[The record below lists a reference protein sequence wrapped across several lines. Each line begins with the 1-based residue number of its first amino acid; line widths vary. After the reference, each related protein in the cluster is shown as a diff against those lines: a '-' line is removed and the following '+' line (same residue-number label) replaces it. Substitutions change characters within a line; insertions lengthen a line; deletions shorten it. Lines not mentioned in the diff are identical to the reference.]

1 MKNQTTRRAEKTSR
15 MDHLE
20 DDRQQDSADLPL
32 SEYVVCSGAQ
42 CSCTGN
48 PAIFPSLSITTHKK
62 YYGNAV
68 DKLIATIEDT
78 QFVEGTSPFKT
89 CLHKEGYD
97 KTCVYQPLGS
107 WRVKQNE
114 YFPLVGGREILTET
128 GLLSCALGGTI
139 GIHSH
144 GQVITVSEDTPQ
156 EEPPCKETEDG
167 KEESQVVDVVTRKGE
182 LPEPLT
188 YVSTVERMILSNQED
203 LHWGAVEGE
212 NKQALRIC
220 KGEELIFTATAPVGE
235 EANYISWSVTEL
247 IAGATTAEMLR
258 KGETVRISSDSEIAR
273 YVVHPTTHRAFSW
286 EPTKS
291 GIYLLSAASKPKEGE
306 VKTYYQAFYYYVE
319 VVDEATVL
327 SLDLGMDAADPL
339 VVGNQVV
346 LRLHSDVQLAPAQ
359 VKQLRIKVSAKDL
372 PPEVDTA
379 VIFTDE
385 GAFTFVQKG
394 TILEA
399 TFTCMN
405 ANTYQV
411 TVEQQFAP
419 VARIPPQY
427 FQVMANSVNS
437 ISPQVEC
444 VRVGS
449 RITFTAVL
457 KNKYAVNPTLVR
469 WCIQTPTQP
478 KFQEHFS
485 RGLSVVFSFPQ
496 EGTYV
501 IECVYGRLWWG
512 KRVQHCVQ
520 VVSNVV
526 TGIALTPSTPDDNTK
541 ANGYRVYRNDIV
553 SLMIGTAI
561 GYQPP
566 TQEEGYIKAEIEEKP
581 GLFQTILHA
590 IFPPVHPASLSI
602 HSNTDSTLSWTLNY
616 IKGPKKKKGF
626 GLSVYAD
633 DAQEKEAIQQDLQ
646 EIQVDR
652 LPETMDHQTLD
663 GIRICAIQTP
673 TDGVVLHTNRNRLAI
688 QLEEVGIYRL
698 AILLNGKTTTYE
710 LECVDGKVRRWE
722 FVDALGQQVNDLSF
736 NEDFSISAEIAGFE
750 NKAVSIAYWYDYRN
764 RQKEVLELYR
774 DTVSF
779 DRDGKCTHSIK
790 KQSDFWKTFARH
802 VPEGKGDSYAVF
814 FTFSE
819 EVGLANVKREL
830 FEGKPEL
837 FGHIFPLDTHQTYA
851 AINKDFHF
859 EVFFTTADHRRLIKP
874 ICYKE
879 PVLIEIKRIVGRY
892 SDQELL
898 PTQLTLNLYEN
909 TNQSFFR
916 LDFSDR
922 LATTM
927 PIAFPKEK
935 QVMYQPLDTGDDTIY
950 KGITHQQDIGSVFV
964 PRVFYL
970 ELLYDKQTVAELY
983 YKGSTYIKMTPTAEL
998 FPMGYE
1004 RNAANDHLLKHPLK
1018 SEKEKGVNLSETQQR
1033 IQENRKRIE
1042 TYKKDNKFGQ
1052 LYLNQLKLVQEFVFS
1067 ETFKEH
1073 RIPIVVE
1080 RRPTTKQEVVPD
1092 SHSDCPRC
1100 KAPVT
1105 SAQLIQ
1111 LFPGSDAVVLEAIA
1125 KAYTD
1130 YMAVFEMNTCW
1141 NKAHFFAQVFAESGS
1156 PLKIR
1161 KENLDYSALLL
1172 ETGNERKKGN
1182 TWVKGNTVNK
1192 IGGYYTDGNYRSQPV
1207 RLNNFFQNKE
1217 NSSKYGR
1224 KDLNAPNDSGI
1235 QAANQKMIA
1244 NLFYGGR
1251 FGNDKNEPGGE
1262 GWKFRGRGYI
1272 QITFRASYEQANKYT
1287 TKLLGVEVLTEEG
1300 ADKVGTDPEVAMVAS
1315 MAYWAWSD
1323 KKANHY
1329 SNLEW
1334 DADEVSKKIGNNVAY
1349 AEKKKVFQEKTSKVF
1364 EVDTCNFSY
1373 FPDYGDGVLEMMK
1386 RYVEK
1391 GWPYNQEGS
1400 RIGIKYKDIYEA
1412 DCSEVVALYLYHLG
1426 VVQEPIQLHTGV
1438 MTTEKDFQKAIGNTN
1453 IEHIVGSEK
1462 SDFIPER
1469 GDIFVWRYNGE
1480 GHTGI
1485 VYAYDQV
1492 KKNVTI
1498 LEAIGKSGS
1507 QDDKFYLKQLGIDAP
1522 SKEEILSFAKKTRL
1536 AYYPLNGK
1544 ALQAHK
1550 GWKGYFRPKGYIK
1563 KL

>member
-1 MKNQTTRRAEKTSR
+1 MKNQTTTRAEKTSR
-15 MDHLE
+15 ADHLE
-20 DDRQQDSADLPL
+20 DDRRQDSADLLL

-48 PAIFPSLSITTHKK
+48 PAIFPSLAITTHKK
-62 YYGNAV
+62 YYANAV

-89 CLHKEGYD
+89 CLHKKGYD
-97 KTCVYQPLGS
+97 KTCVYQPLGP

-114 YFPLVGGREILTET
+114 HFPLVGGREILTET

-144 GQVITVSEDTPQ
+144 GQVITVSEDSPQ
-156 EEPPCKETEDG
+156 EEAQCKEIEDG
-167 KEESQVVDVVTRKGE
+167 KEESQVVDVVTREAE

-188 YVSTVERMILSNQED
+188 YVSTVECMILSNQED
-203 LHWGAVEGE
+203 LRWGAVEGE

-235 EANYISWSVTEL
+235 ETNYISWSVTEL
-247 IAGATTAEMLR
+247 TAGATTAEMLR
-258 KGETVRISSDSEIAR
+258 KGETVRISSDKDIER

-291 GIYLLSAASKPKEGE
+291 GVYLISAASKPKEGE

-327 SLDLGMDAADPL
+327 SLDLGMDVVDPL
-339 VVGNQVV
+339 VVGDQVV
-346 LRLHSDVQLAPAQ
+346 LRLHSDVQLTSAQ
-359 VKQLRIKVSAKDL
+359 VNQLRIKVSAQDL
-372 PPEVDTA
+372 PPGADTA
-379 VIFTDE
+379 VIFTDD
-385 GAFTFVQKG
+385 GTFSFVQKG

-399 TFTCMN
+399 TFTCVN

-427 FQVMANSVNS
+427 FQVMANSVHT

-444 VRVGS
+444 IRVGS

-469 WCIQTPTQP
+469 WRIQTPTQP

-496 EGTYV
+496 EGAYI
-501 IECVYGRLWWG
+501 IECVYDRLWWG

-526 TGIALTPSTPDDNTK
+526 TGIAIAPGPSVPASNTK
-541 ANGYRVYRNDIV
+541 TNGYRVYRNDIV
-553 SLMIGTAI
+553 TLTIGTAI

-566 TQEEGYIKAEIEEKP
+566 TKEAGYIKAEIEEKP

-590 IFPPVHPASLSI
+590 IFPSVHPSSLPI
-602 HSNTDSTLSWTLNY
+602 HSNTDSTFSWTLNY

-633 DAQEKEAIQQDLQ
+633 DAQEKEDIQQDLQ
-646 EIQVDR
+646 KIQVDR

-673 TDGVVLHTNRNRLAI
+673 TDGVVLHTNRDRLAI
-688 QLEEVGIYRL
+688 QLEEVGTYRL

-736 NEDFSISAEIAGFE
+736 NEDFSISAEIVGFE
-750 NKAVSIAYWYDYRN
+750 NKTVSIAYWYDYRN
-764 RQKEVLELYR
+764 REKEVLELYR

-790 KQSDFWKTFARH
+790 KQADFWKTFARH

-837 FGHIFPLDTHQTYA
+837 FGHVFPLDTHQTYA

-879 PVLIEIKRIVGRY
+879 PVWVEIKRIVGRY

-927 PIAFPKEK
+927 PVAFPKEK
-935 QVMYQPLDTGDDTIY
+935 QVVYQPLDTGDDTIY

-970 ELLYDKQTVAELY
+970 ELLYDKRTVAVLY
-983 YKGSTYIKMTPTAEL
+983 YKGPTYIKTTPTAEL

-1018 SEKEKGVNLSETQQR
+1018 SEKEKGVSQSETQQR

-1073 RIPIVVE
+1073 RIPVKVE
-1080 RRPTTKQEVVPD
+1080 RGEVKQPIVATEGR
-1092 SHSDCPRC
+1092 CPNC
-1100 KAPVT
+1100 VAPVT
-1105 SAQLIQ
+1105 STQLVEI
-1111 LFPGSDAVVLEAIA
+1111 FPDSAIETLEAIA
-1125 KAYTD
+1125 NAYTD
-1130 YMAVFEMNTCW
+1130 YMTLFDMNTCW
-1141 NKAHFFAQVFAESGS
+1141 NKAHFFAQAVIESGR
-1156 PLKIR
+1156 KI
-1161 KENLDYSALLL
+1161 NV
-1172 ETGNERKKGN
+1172 KKGESFAYDLS
-1182 TWVKGNTVNK
+1182 TTAK
-1192 IGGYYTDGNYRSQPV
+1192 R
-1207 RLNNFFQNKE
+1207 
-1217 NSSKYGR
+1217 KYF
-1224 KDLNAPNDSGI
+1224 L
-1235 QAANQKMIA
+1235 
-1244 NLFYGGR
+1244 
-1251 FGNDKNEPGGE
+1251 
-1262 GWKFRGRGYI
+1262 
-1272 QITFRASYEQANKYT
+1272 
-1287 TKLLGVEVLTEEG
+1287 
-1300 ADKVGTDPEVAMVAS
+1300 
-1315 MAYWAWSD
+1315 
-1323 KKANHY
+1323 
-1329 SNLEW
+1329 
-1334 DADEVSKKIGNNVAY
+1334 
-1349 AEKKKVFQEKTSKVF
+1349 
-1364 EVDTCNFSY
+1364 
-1373 FPDYGDGVLEMMK
+1373 
-1386 RYVEK
+1386 
-1391 GWPYNQEGS
+1391 
-1400 RIGIKYKDIYEA
+1400 
-1412 DCSEVVALYLYHLG
+1412 
-1426 VVQEPIQLHTGV
+1426 
-1438 MTTEKDFQKAIGNTN
+1438 
-1453 IEHIVGSEK
+1453 
-1462 SDFIPER
+1462 
-1469 GDIFVWRYNGE
+1469 DIFCSKFFKGQSVNG
-1480 GHTGI
+1480 
-1485 VYAYDQV
+1485 
-1492 KKNVTI
+1492 
-1498 LEAIGKSGS
+1498 S
-1507 QDDKFYLKQLGIDAP
+1507 
-1522 SKEEILSFAKKTRL
+1522 
-1536 AYYPLNGK
+1536 
-1544 ALQAHK
+1544 
-1550 GWKGYFRPKGYIK
+1550 
-1563 KL
+1563 